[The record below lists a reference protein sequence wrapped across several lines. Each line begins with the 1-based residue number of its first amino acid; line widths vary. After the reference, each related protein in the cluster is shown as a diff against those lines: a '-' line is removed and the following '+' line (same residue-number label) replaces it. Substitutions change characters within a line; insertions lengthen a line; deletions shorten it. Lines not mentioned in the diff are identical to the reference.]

1 MDVRGIFTGLV
12 IFCTKLFT
20 TYIRLREMSPQSHQP
35 TQHVR
40 YYLCGM
46 LPLVAFVGILS
57 AWYLDYPHV
66 KNRRD
71 NSTILQLINFNL
83 KEKDS
88 DIGYTLLRSGW
99 QTTGKPVCFPQ

>member
-46 LPLVAFVGILS
+46 VPLAVLVGILS
-57 AWYLDYPHV
+57 ASHSDYPHM

-71 NSTILQLINFNL
+71 NSTNLQLIHFNL

-88 DIGYTLLRSGW
+88 DIGYTLL
-99 QTTGKPVCFPQ
+99 K